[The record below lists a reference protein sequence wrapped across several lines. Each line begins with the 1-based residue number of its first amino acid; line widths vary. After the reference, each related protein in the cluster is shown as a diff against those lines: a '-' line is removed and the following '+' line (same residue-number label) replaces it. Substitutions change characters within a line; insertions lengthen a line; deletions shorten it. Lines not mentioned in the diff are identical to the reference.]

1 MRLLVRVRASR
12 RHPSELAD
20 WIVLREGVFR
30 LGSGFEGD
38 PVAHGCE
45 LGDVVAQSPLD
56 GDSAGVVVGAEVVEA
71 SGRVSQRC
79 QMMTSMERATATR
92 ACLPWRLQTPIT
104 LAEEGVGFGGRGGVL
119 DLGLALDEGLRQG
132 AVHGLGQRTRSSPIR
147 PRRRRPLGGR
157 GAGL

>member
-12 RHPSELAD
+12 RHPSELAN
-20 WIVLREGVFR
+20 WIVLRDGVFR

-56 GDSAGVVVGAEVVEA
+56 GDSAGVVVGAEVVKA
-71 SGRVSQRC
+71 SGRVSQQVPDDDQYGAGDRDE
-79 QMMTSMERATATR
+79 SFEFAA
-92 ACLPWRLQTPIT
+92 AFDETPIT

-132 AVHGLGQRTRSSPIR
+132 AVHGLG
-147 PRRRRPLGGR
+147 
-157 GAGL
+157 GLVNVTV